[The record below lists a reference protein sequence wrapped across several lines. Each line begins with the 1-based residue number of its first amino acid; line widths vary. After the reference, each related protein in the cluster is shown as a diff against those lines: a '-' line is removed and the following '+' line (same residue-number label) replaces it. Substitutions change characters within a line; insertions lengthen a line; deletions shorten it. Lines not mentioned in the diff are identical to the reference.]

1 MNFHAFF
8 ANLGKN
14 HPPYF
19 PIHISTE
26 AEASEAINL
35 AMGFM
40 YSSGFFI
47 AAADAQKLGRYIYK
61 FLSHYAILASLTLTA
76 RKQRFPMTP
85 KVHMLAHA
93 GHDLISQG
101 LLGGWAMNPAA
112 FTNSVQEDFIGK
124 PSRLSRRVNVKAMAR
139 NVLMRRLISYHQAF
153 RRSDADLRGLDGYE
167 GR

>member
-1 MNFHAFF
+1 
-8 ANLGKN
+8 
-14 HPPYF
+14 
-19 PIHISTE
+19 
-26 AEASEAINL
+26 
-35 AMGFM
+35 MGFM

-61 FLSHYAILASLTLTA
+61 FLSHYAILASLTLRA

-139 NVLMRRLISYHQAF
+139 NVLMRSLISYHQAF